1 MRTYY
6 TTITQLRDT
15 ILNDNHLVAC
25 IVDRS
30 GALITD
36 SDVVRLLDN
45 FIYKES
51 RLFDGYLRGF
61 LEVPIQPTVTSLTGS
76 ITMVNGSRV
85 ILGVGTLFLTELEV
99 GMEIR
104 LDDEDNCRV
113 IISSISTDLEAIC
126 EDSYYG
132 TLLTGTF
139 SKYVGNIPEEIS
151 GLISGHLG
159 WKLWQKDG
167 RYEENNPFASEEAE
181 YRRLAKEIRKGNY
194 RFDTAVGEE
203 ITTKPSYY
211 NTDVNIDDAVMSD
224 SNLGGYIP

>member
-1 MRTYY
+1 
-6 TTITQLRDT
+6 
-15 ILNDNHLVAC
+15 
-25 IVDRS
+25 VDRS